1 MEQIAFLRDLVAVFG
16 VSTLVVFLF
25 RRLRQPTIV
34 GFLASGVL
42 VGPYGLSLIADVAQ
56 VELLA
61 EIGVVLLLFTIGL
74 EFSISKLDRQMVLW
88 GGSLQVVGTILL
100 ISAGAW
106 VLGLPGEQAVFF
118 GFLLALSST
127 AIVLKL
133 LMDRGEIDSP
143 QGRFT
148 VGILLFQ
155 DLCVVPLMLLTPL
168 LSGKEASSPVTILW
182 VLSKV

>member
-1 MEQIAFLRDLVAVFG
+1 MEHIAFLRDLVAVFG

-74 EFSISKLDRQMVLW
+74 EF
-88 GGSLQVVGTILL
+88 
-100 ISAGAW
+100 
-106 VLGLPGEQAVFF
+106 
-118 GFLLALSST
+118 
-127 AIVLKL
+127 
-133 LMDRGEIDSP
+133 
-143 QGRFT
+143 
-148 VGILLFQ
+148 
-155 DLCVVPLMLLTPL
+155 
-168 LSGKEASSPVTILW
+168 
-182 VLSKV
+182 

>member
-1 MEQIAFLRDLVAVFG
+1 MEHIAFLRDLVAVFG

-61 EIGVVLLLFTIGL
+61 EIGVVLLLFTIAL

-88 GGSLQVVGTILL
+88 GGGLQGVGAILL

-106 VLGLPGEQAVFF
+106 VLGLPGEQAGFF
-118 GFLLALSST
+118 AVLPPPLGTGHALK
-127 AIVLKL
+127 I
-133 LMDRGEIDSP
+133 LMARGGDGS
-143 QGRFT
+143 
-148 VGILLFQ
+148 
-155 DLCVVPLMLLTPL
+155 
-168 LSGKEASSPVTILW
+168 
-182 VLSKV
+182 

>member
-1 MEQIAFLRDLVAVFG
+1 MEHIAFVRNLVAVFG

-88 GGSLQVVGTILL
+88 GGASRWWGPSCSFQQGR
-100 ISAGAW
+100 
-106 VLGLPGEQAVFF
+106 
-118 GFLLALSST
+118 GFLACRGSRRSS
-127 AIVLKL
+127 
-133 LMDRGEIDSP
+133 
-143 QGRFT
+143 
-148 VGILLFQ
+148 
-155 DLCVVPLMLLTPL
+155 
-168 LSGKEASSPVTILW
+168 SGSSSPCRVRP
-182 VLSKV
+182 SCSRS